1 MTSSRHHDRRQGHIR
16 VLAAVL
22 VSVLLASCMDES
34 ETRIDTGP
42 TGVTAF
48 AWGLPSG
55 IPLPLEPA
63 ENPMS
68 EAKFQLGR
76 HLFYDRRLSGNG
88 SQSCSSCHRQS
99 LAFTDGRALPTGST
113 GQVLARNAQSLV
125 NNAYNATL
133 TWANPSLTQLEQ
145 QITIPL
151 FSEDPVEHGITDAN
165 RDTIMQSLRDEPV
178 YGSLFGEAFP
188 EDRDPFTYTNVVRAL
203 ASFVRGL
210 NSFDSAFDRF
220 QRGDS
225 TAISDAARRGQQ
237 LFDGERLECFHCHA
251 GYNFSDSTIDR
262 TTFFI
267 ERPFHNTGLFN
278 IGGTGAFPENNTGLF
293 DITGIATDMGKF
305 RAPTLRNIAVTAPY
319 MHDGSMATLEE
330 VIRFYAAGGR
340 NITSGPHAGDGRL
353 SPFKDSLTAGFT
365 ISDDE
370 ISDVRAFLESLTDS
384 GFLTHPRFS
393 NPWTPSP

>member
-1 MTSSRHHDRRQGHIR
+1 
-16 VLAAVL
+16 
-22 VSVLLASCMDES
+22 MDES